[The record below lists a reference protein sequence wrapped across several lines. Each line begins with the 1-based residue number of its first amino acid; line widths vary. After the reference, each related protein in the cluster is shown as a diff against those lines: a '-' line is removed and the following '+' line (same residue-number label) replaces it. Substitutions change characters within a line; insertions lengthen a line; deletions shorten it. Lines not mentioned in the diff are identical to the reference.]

1 MQKEELNVKNVIYVA
16 MPTAYRSSKEIEESK
31 RKIENIL
38 PSLFDEEF
46 EVVYPSEIENVSYKV
61 CDENQHF
68 EKRTPREMAENI
80 MDLASATTF
89 VYFSEI
95 VYNLDDLKLYLH
107 AAESF
112 RMNIV
117 RLPIRCIMSQLDS
130 NIYPRLISDN
140 RGDCSCEAL
149 E

>member
-16 MPTAYRSSKEIEESK
+16 MPTAYRTFKEIEESK

-38 PSLFDEEF
+38 ISLFDEEF
-46 EVVYPSEIENVSYKV
+46 EVIYPSEIEHVSYQV
-61 CDENQHF
+61 CDENKRF

-89 VYFSEI
+89 VYFNEVI
-95 VYNLDDLKLYLH
+95 YDLDDLKLYLH

-130 NIYPRLISDN
+130 SSYQRLISDN
-140 RGDCSCEAL
+140 RGDGPCTTL
-149 E
+149 D

>member
-16 MPTAYRSSKEIEESK
+16 MPTTYRTFKEIEESK

-46 EVVYPSEIENVSYKV
+46 EVVYPSEIENVSYQV
-61 CDENQHF
+61 CDENKRF
-68 EKRTPREMAENI
+68 EKRTPRQMAENV
-80 MDLASATTF
+80 MDLSFATTF
-89 VYFSEI
+89 VYFSEL
-95 VYNLDDLKLYLH
+95 VYDLDDLKLYLH

-130 NIYPRLISDN
+130 NSYQRLISDN
-140 RGDCSCEAL
+140 RGECSCVAFE
-149 E
+149 